1 MKNQEKTQQWADE
14 ATSPARKRGV
24 PEGLWMRCDA
34 CSSILFRRSVENNL
48 EVCPECQRHFRVS
61 ADSRIKQLVDPET
74 FEAFD
79 EGLAPQDPLSFVDL
93 KSYKDRLAAAQKKT
107 KKNDAIQTG
116 YAFIKGR
123 KVVLG
128 VMNFAF
134 LGGSMGSVVGEKIRR
149 AIERAADQDLPLIIV
164 AASGGARM
172 MESGLS
178 LMQMA
183 KTSAALARF
192 DDMGGLFISVLTD
205 PTTGGVTASFAMLG
219 DVILAEPKALIGFAG
234 PRVIQ
239 QTIKQ
244 DLPDGFQ
251 RSEFLLECGFVDCV
265 VPRSELRS
273 EISSLIDYAGK

>member
-1 MKNQEKTQQWADE
+1 MKNQEQTQQWADE
-14 ATSPARKRGV
+14 ATSPARRRSI
-24 PEGLWMRCDA
+24 PEGLWMRCDE
-34 CSSILFRRSVENNL
+34 CSAILFRKSVENNL

-61 ADSRIKQLVDPET
+61 SDQRIVQLVDPET
-74 FEAFD
+74 FEPFD
-79 EGLAPQDPLSFVDL
+79 EGLSPQDPLEFVDL
-93 KSYKDRLAAAQKKT
+93 KSYKDRIKAAQKKT
-107 KKNDAIQTG
+107 NHNDAIHTG

-123 KVVLG
+123 KVILA

-149 AIERAADQDLPLIIV
+149 AVERAADQDLPIIIV
-164 AASGGARM
+164 TASGGARM

-244 DLPDGFQ
+244 ELPEGFQ
-251 RSEFLLECGFVDCV
+251 RAEFLLECGFVDCV